1 MTPEEFIDALFGKG
15 WTNDQLP
22 IFLEVLK
29 GFDRDSKRYH
39 EIRDILA
46 NTNGFVATREQ
57 LSEIDDLVDEA
68 ARYAGPV

>member
-22 IFLEVLK
+22 IFLDILK

-39 EIRDILA
+39 EVRDLLA
-46 NTNGFVATREQ
+46 NTGFVATREQ
-57 LSEIDDLVDEA
+57 LSEFDDLVDEA

>member
-1 MTPEEFIDALFGKG
+1 MTPEEFIDALFGEG

-22 IFLEVLK
+22 LFLDILK

-39 EIRDILA
+39 EIRELLA
-46 NTNGFVATREQ
+46 NRNGFAATREQ

-68 ARYAGPV
+68 ARYAEPV